1 LLFLKY
7 FKAGLTT
14 AGFFMY
20 IFTSKSFTME
30 EEKISPRK
38 ILDDTLAEVRQNW
51 ENFTR
56 EFGRE
61 WKAQLRDEHS
71 PLKKIT
77 AAIPKPAD
85 MPEPARERILSAIND
100 AKAIADSG
108 FKAIKKTL
116 RNSR

>member
-1 LLFLKY
+1 
-7 FKAGLTT
+7 
-14 AGFFMY
+14 
-20 IFTSKSFTME
+20 ME
-30 EEKISPRK
+30 EEKISPGK
-38 ILDDTLAEVRQNW
+38 ILNDTLAEVRQNW

-85 MPEPARERILSAIND
+85 LPQPARERILSAIND
-100 AKAIADSG
+100 AKAITDSS
-108 FKAIKKTL
+108 FHAIKKTL
-116 RNSR
+116 GSFR